1 MGGDEMDNDEN
12 KANPAVPAR
21 ALSQVLQKG
30 ATEEGAKEILD
41 ELRAM
46 PDAVLDMSARAA
58 GVPEE
63 QFELHRAMVRQEPNA
78 FVQEL
83 GAVDGL
89 LRPGDVILM
98 TNPASMALVDLQ
110 KKLYDQARSS
120 HVALIHTDFLCV
132 DAMPKVGVSNRTIAA
147 LLESARDDWRVIRC
161 STVQDTDAMMLA
173 CAYYLAQP
181 YKVLPAKRSAKS
193 FAYCSELVRKV
204 YVHCGL
210 NGVGIPNDYVIAPAH
225 FDMLADGAAGKPN
238 WEDITAQ
245 VRPAIALCLKY
256 PALIDI
262 TTKLTVEGLMLN
274 RERFHERTRWL
285 DTIKNRERSGQI
297 SKSKAEELRG
307 VIYDMESKMNHKFWD
322 VRRPA
327 TSPAAPGGE
336 PAA

>member
-1 MGGDEMDNDEN
+1 MDDN
-12 KANPAVPAR
+12 KDKVNPAVR
-21 ALSQVLQKG
+21 TGALSQVLRQG
-30 ATEEGAKEILD
+30 ATDEGAKKIID

-78 FVQEL
+78 FMQEL

-89 LRPGDVILM
+89 LRPGDLILM
-98 TNPASMALVDLQ
+98 TNPASIALVDLQ
-110 KKLYDQARSS
+110 KKLYDHARSS

-132 DAMPKVGVSNRTIAA
+132 DAMPKVGVSNRAIAA
-147 LLESARDDWRVIRC
+147 LLKNARDDWRVIRC
-161 STVQDTDAMMLA
+161 SKVRDTDAMMLA

-210 NGVGIPNDYVIAPAH
+210 TSVGIPNDYVIAPAH
-225 FDMLADGAAGKPN
+225 FDKLADGAAGKPD
-238 WEDITAQ
+238 WEDITEQ
-245 VRPAIALCLKY
+245 VRPAIDLCLKY

-262 TTKLTVEGLMLN
+262 TTKLTVEGLKLN
-274 RERFHERTRWL
+274 RQRFHERTHWL
-285 DTIKNRERSGQI
+285 ETIKRQERSGQI
-297 SKSKAEELRG
+297 SKAKADELRG

-327 TSPAAPGGE
+327 TTSSAPAGE
-336 PAA
+336 PEA